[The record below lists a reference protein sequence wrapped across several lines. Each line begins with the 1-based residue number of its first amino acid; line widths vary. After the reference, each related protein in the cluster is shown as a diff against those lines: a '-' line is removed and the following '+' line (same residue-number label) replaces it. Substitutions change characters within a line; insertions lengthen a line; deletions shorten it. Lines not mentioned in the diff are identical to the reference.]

1 MERDV
6 THIPARVTFQLP
18 LRARRELEK
27 AMRRRGFRHYP
38 EILRLAVEAFLEGE
52 VLGGFEGSK
61 ARSAYQEGVRR
72 GTADVLR
79 AVATLVRRGPT
90 PEEA

>member
-1 MERDV
+1 MERDA
-6 THIPARVTFQLP
+6 THIPAQVIFQLP

-27 AMRRRGFRHYP
+27 AMQRRGFRHYADV
-38 EILRLAVEAFLEGE
+38 LRLAVEVFLEGE
-52 VLGGFEGSK
+52 MLGGFEGSE

-90 PEEA
+90 PEET